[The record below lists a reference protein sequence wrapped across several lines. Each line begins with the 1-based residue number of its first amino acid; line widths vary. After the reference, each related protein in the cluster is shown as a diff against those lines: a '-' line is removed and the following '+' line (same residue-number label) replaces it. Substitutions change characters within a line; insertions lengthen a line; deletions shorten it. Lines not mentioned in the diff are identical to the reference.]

1 MPVNDKFYLLQVLVR
16 QEITRKIGLSL
27 QPEEEVL
34 TRRFEAMHSQISA
47 PTQYKGRISEMLSQL
62 RMRRHI
68 DIQNQERYTM
78 DPIAQDD
85 IKAVNE
91 YSSFFFSRDYGIRYR
106 HNRFFSI
113 ILVPEYGTTG
123 HGATYCNN
131 KYRFRKLKNYQR
143 RNVGSFNEPKYILRI
158 VMYNKIFSHA
168 FHIVK
173 N

>member
-1 MPVNDKFYLLQVLVR
+1 MPINDKFYLLQVLVR
-16 QEITRKIGLSL
+16 QEITRKVGLSL

-91 YSSFFFSRDYGIRYR
+91 YSFYFQEI
-106 HNRFFSI
+106 
-113 ILVPEYGTTG
+113 
-123 HGATYCNN
+123 
-131 KYRFRKLKNYQR
+131 
-143 RNVGSFNEPKYILRI
+143 
-158 VMYNKIFSHA
+158 M
-168 FHIVK
+168 
-173 N
+173 

>member
-1 MPVNDKFYLLQVLVR
+1 MSVNDKSYLLQVLVR

-91 YSSFFFSRDYGIRYR
+91 YSSFFKR
-106 HNRFFSI
+106 
-113 ILVPEYGTTG
+113 LW
-123 HGATYCNN
+123 NN
-131 KYRFRKLKNYQR
+131 VQ
-143 RNVGSFNEPKYILRI
+143 
-158 VMYNKIFSHA
+158 A
-168 FHIVK
+168 
-173 N
+173 

>member
-1 MPVNDKFYLLQVLVR
+1 MLVR
-16 QEITRKIGLSL
+16 QEITRKVGLSL

-85 IKAVNE
+85 IKAVSG
-91 YSSFFFSRDYGIRYR
+91 YSFYFQQRLWNR
-106 HNRFFSI
+106 HIVFSI

-123 HGATYCNN
+123 YGATYCNN

-158 VMYNKIFSHA
+158 VIIKF
-168 FHIVK
+168 FHMPSM
-173 N
+173 